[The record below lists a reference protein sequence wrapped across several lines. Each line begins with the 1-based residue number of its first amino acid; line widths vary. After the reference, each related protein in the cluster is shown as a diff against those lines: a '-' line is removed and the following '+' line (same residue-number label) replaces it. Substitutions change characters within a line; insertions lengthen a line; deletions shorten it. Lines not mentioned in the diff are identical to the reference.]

1 MSAGEGAVEPGP
13 AGARPVVY
21 VTRLIPEPGLR
32 LLAEIFAVTGNR
44 EDRTPARE
52 EIAEGL
58 AQADAV
64 VSTLRE
70 RIDAELL
77 ARAGTR
83 LRVISNMAVGYDNID
98 VAAATER
105 GILVTNTPGVLTET
119 TADLAWA
126 LILGASRRVAEGD
139 RMMRAG
145 GFHGWTPTMLLGR
158 DVYGKTLG
166 IVGMGAIGRAV
177 ARRALGFDMRVLYT
191 NRSGPL
197 GADAVP
203 AGARWEH
210 RPALRDLLSEAD
222 IVSLHVPLTEAT
234 HHLLGRAELALM
246 KPGAVLV
253 NTARGP
259 VVDEAALVEA
269 LRSGHLGAAGLDV
282 YEDEPRPAPGL
293 VDLPN
298 TLLLPHLGSASVET
312 RGRMAELAA
321 RNAIAAVTGGRVPHP
336 VNPVVLENRE

>member
-13 AGARPVVY
+13 AGTRPVVY
-21 VTRLIPEPGLR
+21 VTRPIPEPGLR
-32 LLAEIFAVTGNR
+32 LLAEIFEVTGNW

-52 EIAEGL
+52 EIAAGL

-70 RIDAELL
+70 KIDAELL

-145 GFHGWTPTMLLGR
+145 GFHGWTPTLLLGR

-191 NRSGPL
+191 KRSGPL

-210 RPALRDLLSEAD
+210 CPALRDLLSEAE

-259 VVDEAALVEA
+259 VVDETALVEA

-312 RGRMAELAA
+312 RGRMAALAA
-321 RNAIAAVTGGRVPHP
+321 RNAIAAVTGGHVPHP